1 MGWSAGKKQPE
12 EGATQKQGGKKQSWR
27 HARISLDERGK
38 EKMAKWSELSYEQG
52 EMSSRAGVRSLA
64 PAGRQQSLMRVQGCA
79 GHRFLWSAARVYRTS
94 RVISAPAPSR
104 TGSTP
109 VHPTSVIGTD

>member
-52 EMSSRAGVRSLA
+52 EMSSRAGVRSLT
-64 PAGRQQSLMRVQGCA
+64 PAGRQKYLMRVQGCA

-94 RVISAPAPSR
+94 RVISAQLPAELGAR
-104 TGSTP
+104 QFTP
-109 VHPTSVIGTD
+109 PV